1 MTADAEE
8 PRMKR
13 RRAVTHDRA
22 LPEESDRMEAR
33 IARLEAHIEHIRE
46 DVSSIK
52 VDIRILLGM
61 IIAAALGL
69 AGLMAKGFGWF

>member
-1 MTADAEE
+1 MTAEAEE

-33 IARLEAHIEHIRE
+33 IARLEAHVEHIRE

-61 IIAAALGL
+61 IIAATLGL

>member
-13 RRAVTHDRA
+13 RRAVTHDRV

>member
-1 MTADAEE
+1 MTADAEG
-8 PRMKR
+8 PTMKR

-22 LPEESDRMEAR
+22 LPEGSDRMEAR